1 MITRESNMRK
11 SINSLIKMAMWV
23 AVITFGIRCL
33 ISYNQIQSGTS
44 LYSAYG
50 FAGEAIG
57 ISALMVT
64 LYEKFLWKYSPFS
77 KIPNISGE
85 YIGTIKSDYDDKIR
99 NVNFTIKQTRLSVEI
114 YVKTDESI
122 SRTVIGTIE
131 NIYDKDELIYT
142 YMNEP
147 KAQHRSHSNIHYGTA
162 IFILDNKDQLSGNY
176 FTDRNTTGEMEL
188 KKIQTK
194 CTRR

>member
-1 MITRESNMRK
+1 MRK

-44 LYSAYG
+44 LYSVYG

-57 ISALMVT
+57 ISALIVT
-64 LYEKFLWKYSPFS
+64 LYEKLLWKYSPFS

-122 SRTVIGTIE
+122 R
-131 NIYDKDELIYT
+131 
-142 YMNEP
+142 
-147 KAQHRSHSNIHYGTA
+147 
-162 IFILDNKDQLSGNY
+162 
-176 FTDRNTTGEMEL
+176 
-188 KKIQTK
+188 
-194 CTRR
+194 